1 MKEKRILNA
10 LEQVDEK
17 YIEDAAPAKQKHKKP
32 IWVRWVAA
40 AACLCLV
47 LSGLF
52 VMTRPGN
59 TPIGISGDLPQI
71 AIPKYES
78 GGMGFEGLMYYSAE
92 ELENGNPWRE
102 DMELSTLPVFRNGSF
117 DPSGAGVPFGLSEA
131 EMLAELENAA
141 SVLGLE
147 ILETEADTNATKS
160 EDGTVIPGDTVYS
173 ICGITGIGNLTAYA
187 DGSLVY
193 RFPSGLKLPE
203 AYHFTHSDTSDTEAE
218 EVMEY
223 LTETYASLLNFGH
236 PEVVLQGDYSF
247 NGDFIR
253 RYLVYD
259 AGTDATESILNYSFR
274 SAEFAPD
281 DNGNLMLIRL
291 NNGLCTAEKL
301 GDYPLISV
309 SEAKEKL
316 LSGQYQTNVPV
327 QMPGEQFL
335 AKVELV
341 YRTGPKEELLLPYYR
356 FYMELQDADG
366 WQMTQDNGLK
376 TYGAYYVPAIQD
388 AYISNLSTYNGHF
401 NELT

>member
-1 MKEKRILNA
+1 
-10 LEQVDEK
+10 
-17 YIEDAAPAKQKHKKP
+17 
-32 IWVRWVAA
+32 
-40 AACLCLV
+40 
-47 LSGLF
+47 
-52 VMTRPGN
+52 
-59 TPIGISGDLPQI
+59 
-71 AIPKYES
+71 
-78 GGMGFEGLMYYSAE
+78 MYYSAE

-102 DMELSTLPVFRNGSF
+102 DMELGTLPVFRNGSF

-236 PEVVLQGDYSF
+236 PEVVLQGDYTF

-281 DNGNLMLIRL
+281 DNGNLRGTDQGSWRRQPGQGGYRL
-291 NNGLCTAEKL
+291 RLSPGK
-301 GDYPLISV
+301 SV
-309 SEAKEKL
+309 
-316 LSGQYQTNVPV
+316 
-327 QMPGEQFL
+327 
-335 AKVELV
+335 
-341 YRTGPKEELLLPYYR
+341 
-356 FYMELQDADG
+356 
-366 WQMTQDNGLK
+366 
-376 TYGAYYVPAIQD
+376 
-388 AYISNLSTYNGHF
+388 
-401 NELT
+401 